1 MDDQLTL
8 CEDNLS
14 CPICCDIFRDPV
26 TLKCSHSFCQEC
38 LQKYWK
44 DLEVLLCPVCRKNCS
59 SEEPTLSLAF
69 KSLCESL
76 KRTNRAVQPDQ
87 QLCPLHEEKL
97 KLFCFDDKQPICVIC
112 HTSKKH
118 KNHVCSPIEE
128 AVEDLKKEMENGISD
143 INQSLNILKKTKHDL
158 ENMATHIETQA
169 QSAELQIIQDLCYIG
184 QKCYQFLRKEEE
196 AKLVALREEK
206 EQKHRD
212 LESRIER
219 VHGEITTLS
228 ETVDRVKIQMESDD
242 ILFLQKYYSN
252 PERLKCST
260 PESEDLSGA
269 LIDMTKHVYPLNH
282 ELWLQSFHQA
292 CSMTLDPNT
301 ASPKLIIADNLTS
314 LTYTEE
320 KQTVPDNPERFHI
333 GVLGSNGFTAGRHS
347 WDVEVGD
354 NDSWTLGV
362 VRQSIKR
369 KQYLEMQPDSG
380 LWSIR
385 FTRGKHRAGVKASI
399 EFNVAKRPTVIR
411 VLLDYEHGEV
421 SFSDPSANMT
431 LYSFTD
437 MFTEKLFPY
446 FNTTSLKCPL
456 RLFPL
461 TVGKS

>member
-1 MDDQLTL
+1 MADQLTL
-8 CEDNLS
+8 CEDNLA

-38 LQKYWK
+38 LQKYWQ
-44 DLEVLLCPVCRKNCS
+44 DLDVLLCPVCRKECS
-59 SEEPTLSLAF
+59 SEEPLLSLPF
-69 KSLCESL
+69 KSLCESV
-76 KRTNRAVQPDQ
+76 KRRNRAVQPD

-97 KLFCFDDKQPICVIC
+97 KLFCFDDKQLICVIC

-128 AVEDLKKEMENGISD
+128 AVEDLKKEMEDGISYFH
-143 INQSLNILKKTKHDL
+143 QSLNILKQTKCDL

-169 QSAELQIIQDLCYIG
+169 QSAELQIIQDFE
-184 QKCYQFLRKEEE
+184 KCYQFIRKEEE
-196 AKLVALREEK
+196 AKRVALREEK

-212 LESRIER
+212 MESRIER

-228 ETVDRVKIQMESDD
+228 ETIDRVKLQMESDD
-242 ILFLQKYYSN
+242 ILFLQNYYSN

-269 LIDMTKHVYPLNH
+269 LIDMAKHVYSLNH

-301 ASPKLIIADNLTS
+301 ASSKLIIADHLAS

-320 KQTVPDNPERFHI
+320 KQTVPDNPERFQT
-333 GVLGSNGFTAGRHS
+333 GVLASKGFTAGRHS

-354 NDSWTLGV
+354 NDNWTLGV

-369 KQYLEMQPDSG
+369 KQLVKMQPDSG

-385 FTRGKHRAGVKASI
+385 FISGKYRAGVKART
-399 EFNVAKRPTVIR
+399 ELKVAERPTVIR
-411 VLLDYEHGEV
+411 VLLDYERGEV
-421 SFSDPSANMT
+421 SFSDPSASTT
-431 LYSFTD
+431 LYSFTNV
-437 MFTEKLFPY
+437 FKEKLFPY

-456 RLFPL
+456 RLCVP
-461 TVGKS
+461 